1 MSRRLAG
8 WAAILIVGGSTT
20 TSAQDAAPREE
31 RPLLEELTRET
42 QSLHRQV
49 RRSVL
54 RVQLPPPRWLDEVAA
69 READNPLNKYKGL
82 DPMVRRQLEQ
92 RARRAASPEGEALA
106 RSAGVSLSATSAS
119 DADVQVRGSAAIIV
133 VPPPDPQS
141 VSTTAPVFAPNSV
154 CIVLDDQGHLLVPL
168 YLERETAAE
177 QPIRVSGPDGTLIEA
192 RFIGSDRQT
201 NLTVL
206 KVTEPAGEP
215 VRLAEEE
222 RPADGAL
229 VLSVAPHDGS
239 GKLGLWTGE
248 GRDYA
253 LTFSID
259 GRCAGVARFGQF
271 LSGRACKL
279 IASQIIRHG
288 SVKRATLGVIV
299 TQLTKVE
306 GLQSSAVAPVASMRV
321 DQVIAGAPADE
332 AGIRPGDFVVSL
344 AGEPVAD
351 LPSLA
356 AAIAARSG
364 PTQITLLRDGQTLTV
379 TVDLQ
384 QK

>member
-1 MSRRLAG
+1 LA
-8 WAAILIVGGSTT
+8 AALIVGASTT
-20 TSAQDAAPREE
+20 TSAQDTASPEK

-42 QSLHRQV
+42 QLLHREV

-54 RVQLPPPRWLDEVAA
+54 RVQLPPPRWLDEGAA

-82 DPMVRRQLEQ
+82 DPTVRRQLEQ
-92 RARRAASPEGEALA
+92 RTRRAASTEGEALA
-106 RSAGVSLSATSAS
+106 RSDENSPSAPLAS
-119 DADVQVRGSAAIIV
+119 DAETQVRGNAAFIV
-133 VPPPDPQS
+133 IPPPAPQS
-141 VSTTAPVFAPNSV
+141 VSTTAPAFAPNSV
-154 CIVLDDQGHLLVPL
+154 GIVLDEQGHLLVPL
-168 YLERETAAE
+168 YLERESAAE
-177 QPIRVSGPDGTLIEA
+177 QTLRVSGPDGKLTEA

-206 KVTEPAGEP
+206 KMTQPAGEP
-215 VRLAEEE
+215 VRLREEE
-222 RPADGAL
+222 RPADGSLILL
-229 VLSVAPHDGS
+229 VTPHDGA

-288 SVKRATLGVIV
+288 AVKRATLGVIV
-299 TQLTKVE
+299 TQLPKAE
-306 GLQSSAVAPVASMRV
+306 GLQSSAVTPAAWMRV
-321 DQVIAGAPADE
+321 DQVIAGAPADK
-332 AGIRPGDFVVSL
+332 AGICTGDFIVAL
-344 AGEPVAD
+344 AGQPVAD
-351 LPSLA
+351 IPSLA

-364 PTQITLLRDGQTLTV
+364 PTEIALVRDGQTLTV
-379 TVDLQ
+379 TVELQ